1 VLIEGAGLGGSLC
14 ALHLAMQVTG
24 PLQCPQARVAASI
37 PRPSKL
43 HPWLS
48 NVVFGG
54 SGTQP
59 GVEVPMVLISGKLA
73 ARRVTGD

>member
-1 VLIEGAGLGGSLC
+1 MTRTAAGPTERVLIVGARLGGLPC

-24 PLQCPQARVAASI
+24 PF
-37 PRPSKL
+37 RPSKL
-43 HPWLS
+43 HSWLS